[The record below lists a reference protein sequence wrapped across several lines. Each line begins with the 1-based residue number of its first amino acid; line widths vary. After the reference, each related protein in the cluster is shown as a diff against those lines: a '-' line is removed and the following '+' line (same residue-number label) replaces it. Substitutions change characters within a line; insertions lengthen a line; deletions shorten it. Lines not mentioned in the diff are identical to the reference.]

1 MSNIDFVTAVH
12 KATKRNYLERMT
24 EKKPEIIELAKKYGF
39 DYWDGSRE
47 TGYGGFHYDG
57 RWRPVAER
65 IAEHYN
71 LKPYS
76 RVLDVGC
83 GKGFLVYELMQVVPG
98 MVVSGIDLSQ
108 YAIDQA
114 KDEIKNFVTV
124 GLAQDLPYKSD
135 HFELVISLTTLHNLY
150 LYDFK
155 KAIQEI
161 ERVKKPKGDSYIT
174 VEAYRNEREKFNM
187 MCWVLTGECFFSVEE
202 WEFLF
207 KEFGYSGDYGYIYF
221 E

>member
-1 MSNIDFVTAVH
+1 MSYIDFVTSVH

-24 EKKPEIIELAKKYGF
+24 EKKPEIIKLAKKYDF

-47 TGYGGFHYDG
+47 TGYGGFYYDG

-65 IAEHYN
+65 IAEYYN

-98 MVVSGIDLSQ
+98 MKVNGIDISA
-108 YAIDQA
+108 YAIEHA
-114 KDEIKNFVTV
+114 KEEVKDYVIFGV
-124 GLAQDLPYKSD
+124 AQNLPYKSD
-135 HFELVISLTTLHNLY
+135 FFDLVISLTTLHNLY

-161 ERVKKPKGDSYIT
+161 ERVKKKDSYIT

-187 MCWVLTGECFFSVEE
+187 MCWVLTGESFFHVKE

-207 KEFGYSGDYGYIYF
+207 KEFGYTGDHGFIF
-221 E
+221 FSD

>member
-1 MSNIDFVTAVH
+1 MGKEIDFVTAVH

-24 EKKPEIIELAKKYGF
+24 ERKPEIIELSKKYDY

-47 TGYGGFHYDG
+47 TGYGGFYYDG
-57 RWRPVAER
+57 RWRPVAEK

-71 LKPYS
+71 LKPTS

-83 GKGFLVYELMQVVPG
+83 GKGFLVYELTQVVRG
-98 MVVSGIDLSQ
+98 MEVNGIDLSQ
-108 YAIDQA
+108 YAIDHA
-114 KDEIKNFVTV
+114 KEEVRDLLQV
-124 GLAQDLPYKSD
+124 GLAEKLPYEDKSFD
-135 HFELVISLTTLHNLY
+135 LVLSLTTLHNLF

-155 KAIQEI
+155 KAIREI
-161 ERVKKPKGDSYIT
+161 ERVKRKDSYIT
-174 VEAYRNEREKFNM
+174 VEAYRNEKEKFNM

-207 KEFGYSGDYGYIYF
+207 KEFGYSGDFGFIYF

>member
-1 MSNIDFVTAVH
+1 MGMELDFVSAVH
-12 KATKRNYLERMT
+12 TATKRNYLERMT
-24 EKKPEIIELAKKYGF
+24 ERKPEIIELAKKYDF

-47 TGYGGFHYDG
+47 TGYGGFYYDG

-71 LKPYS
+71 LKPHS

-83 GKGFLVYELMQVVPG
+83 GKGFLVYEFTQVVPG
-98 MVVSGIDLSQ
+98 ILVRGIDISE
-108 YAIDQA
+108 YAINHA
-114 KDEIKNFVTV
+114 KEEVKDLLHV
-124 GLAQDLPYKSD
+124 GLAEDLLYEDKSFD
-135 HFELVISLTTLHNLY
+135 LIVSLTTLHNLY

-161 ERVKKPKGDSYIT
+161 ERVKRKDSYIT
-174 VEAYRNEREKFNM
+174 VEAFRNEREKFNL
-187 MCWVLTGECFFSVEE
+187 MCWVLTGECFFSVKE

-207 KEFGYSGDYGYIYF
+207 KEFGYSGDFGFIYF
-221 E
+221 Q

>member
-1 MSNIDFVTAVH
+1 MEIDFISTVH

-24 EKKPEIIELAKKYGF
+24 EKKPEIMELAKKYGF

-57 RWRPVAER
+57 RWKPVAEK
-65 IAEHYN
+65 IVKHYN
-71 LKPYS
+71 LNQES
-76 RVLDVGC
+76 VVLDVGC
-83 GKGFLVYELMQVVPG
+83 GKGFLVYELRQL
-98 MVVSGIDLSQ
+98 VSGMGVYGIDISQ
-108 YAIDQA
+108 YAINNA
-114 KDEIKNFVTV
+114 KEEIKEFVGV
-124 GLAQDLPYKSD
+124 GLAQDIPFRSD
-135 HFELVISLTTLHNLY
+135 MFDLVISLTTLHNLF

-155 KAIQEI
+155 KAIQEV
-161 ERVKKPKGDSYIT
+161 ERVKKKDSYIT
-174 VEAYRNEREKFNM
+174 VEAYRNEKEKFNM

-207 KEFGYSGDYGYIYF
+207 WEFGYLGDFGFIYF